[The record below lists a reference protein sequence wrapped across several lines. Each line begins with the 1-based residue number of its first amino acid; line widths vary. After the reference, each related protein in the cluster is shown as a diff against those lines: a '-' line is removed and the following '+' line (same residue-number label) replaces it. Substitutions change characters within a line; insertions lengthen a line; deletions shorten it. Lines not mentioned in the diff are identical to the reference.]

1 MRYFFSSPSFFI
13 PASGPGSGPRTT
25 PLACFTRAAL
35 RQLIN
40 RFCVWLFLWNSKCS
54 GANFIYYAL
63 RILTENT
70 FVEFKMLHKWAVST
84 INSID
89 HNILGKQYVLKAYL
103 AYLKDQCWYFKWRRA
118 WLYGVRPIR
127 YIPRQH
133 NICFRARIARRVIKI
148 PRTHHAD
155 ITSRHDRAISLYFFS
170 IRNPFW
176 HISLL
181 F

>member
-1 MRYFFSSPSFFI
+1 
-13 PASGPGSGPRTT
+13 
-25 PLACFTRAAL
+25 
-35 RQLIN
+35 
-40 RFCVWLFLWNSKCS
+40 
-54 GANFIYYAL
+54 
-63 RILTENT
+63 
-70 FVEFKMLHKWAVST
+70 MLHKWAVST

-118 WLYGVRPIR
+118 WLYDVRPIR
-127 YIPRQH
+127 HIPRQH

-176 HISLL
+176 HIFFTFLGGYMQNICLKISEIMLHIAFNTKYKRQFQRVTRFEIML
-181 F
+181 YFR